1 MIKIS
6 QKSLYL
12 FTALAALFYTNA
24 EAKERLTCPSLEK
37 AAELADMKVRH
48 FGDTDWEIE
57 SKDEGVFY
65 VSVGYKNCMFRFVA
79 NMSRYI
85 PKLSNAGEEW
95 GKAYKIGNLIES
107 DGKVFFKH
115 HVLLPFASE
124 QTLSLNIKMFEFLA
138 AKAIDKAIETQSRA
152 EGAGERL

>member
-12 FTALAALFYTNA
+12 FTALAILFYTNA

-65 VSVGYKNCMFRFVA
+65 VSVGYQNCLFRFVA
-79 NMSRYI
+79 NMSQFI
-85 PKLSNAGEEW
+85 PKLSKAGDEW
-95 GKAYKIGNLIES
+95 SKANKIGNLIES

-124 QTLSLNIKMFEFLA
+124 QTLSLNIKMFDYLA
-138 AKAIDKAIETQSRA
+138 AKAIDKAIEVQAKA
-152 EGAGERL
+152 EGRAQGL

>member
-12 FTALAALFYTNA
+12 FTALAILFYTNA

-65 VSVGYKNCMFRFVA
+65 VSVGYQNCLFRFVA
-79 NMSRYI
+79 NLSRFI
-85 PKLSNAGEEW
+85 PNLSDAGDEW
-95 GKAYKIGNLIES
+95 GLPSKIGTLIES
-107 DGKVFFKH
+107 EGDVFLKH
-115 HVLLPFASE
+115 HVLLPFGSE
-124 QTLSLNIKMFEFLA
+124 KTLSYNIKMFDYLA
-138 AKAIDKAIETQSRA
+138 TKAIDNAKEVKAK
-152 EGAGERL
+152 RLGKSL

>member
-1 MIKIS
+1 MTKIS
-6 QKSLYL
+6 QKLLYL
-12 FTALAALFYTNA
+12 LAALAALFYTNA

-37 AAELADMKVRH
+37 AAELANMKVRH
-48 FGDTDWEIE
+48 FGGTDWEIE
-57 SKDEGVFY
+57 SEDEGVFY
-65 VSVGYKNCMFRFVA
+65 VSVAYKNCMFRFVA

-95 GKAYKIGNLIES
+95 GKASKIGNLIES

-124 QTLSLNIKMFEFLA
+124 QTLSLNIKMFDYLA
-138 AKAIDKAIETQSRA
+138 AKAIDSALKVKANREPLVNS
-152 EGAGERL
+152 L

>member
-12 FTALAALFYTNA
+12 FAALAILFYTNA

-48 FGDTDWEIE
+48 FGGTDWEIE

-65 VSVGYKNCMFRFVA
+65 VSVGYQNCLFRFVA
-79 NMSRYI
+79 NMSQFI
-85 PKLSNAGEEW
+85 PKLSKAGDEW
-95 GKAYKIGNLIES
+95 SKANKIGNLIES

-124 QTLSLNIKMFEFLA
+124 QTLSYNIKMFDYLA
-138 AKAIDKAIETQSRA
+138 AKAIDKAIETQARA
-152 EGAGERL
+152 EGGGERL

>member
-12 FTALAALFYTNA
+12 LAAVAALFYTNA

-65 VSVGYKNCMFRFVA
+65 VSVGYQNCLFRFVA
-79 NMSRYI
+79 NMSQFI
-85 PKLSNAGEEW
+85 PKLSKAGDEW
-95 GKAYKIGNLIES
+95 GKADKIGNLIKS

-124 QTLSLNIKMFEFLA
+124 RTLSHNIIMFDYLA
-138 AKAIDKAIETQSRA
+138 AKAIDKAIETQARA
-152 EGAGERL
+152 EGGGERL

>member
-1 MIKIS
+1 MTKIS
-6 QKSLYL
+6 HKLFYL
-12 FTALAALFYTNA
+12 VAALAALFYTNA

-48 FGDTDWEIE
+48 FGGTDWEIE
-57 SKDEGVFY
+57 SNDEGVFY

-85 PKLSNAGEEW
+85 PKLSKAGDEW
-95 GKAYKIGNLIES
+95 DKVYKIGNLIES

-124 QTLSLNIKMFEFLA
+124 QTLSHNIKMFDYLA
-138 AKAIDKAIETQSRA
+138 AKAIDNAIEVQAKA
-152 EGAGERL
+152 EGGGERL

>member
-1 MIKIS
+1 MIKIF

-12 FTALAALFYTNA
+12 FAVMATLFYTNA

-57 SKDEGVFY
+57 SKDDGVFY
-65 VSVGYKNCMFRFVA
+65 VSVGYKNCLFRFVA
-79 NMSRYI
+79 NMSQFI
-85 PKLSNAGEEW
+85 PTLSNAGEEW
-95 GKAYKIGNLIES
+95 GNANKIGNLIES

-124 QTLSLNIKMFEFLA
+124 QTLSLNIKMFDYLA
-138 AKAIDKAIETQSRA
+138 AKAIDSAIEVQAKA
-152 EGAGERL
+152 EGGSERL

>member
-12 FTALAALFYTNA
+12 LAALAALFYTNA
-24 EAKERLTCPSLEK
+24 AAKERLTCPSLEK
-37 AAELADMKVRH
+37 AAELAGMEVRH
-48 FGDTDWEIE
+48 YGDTDWEIE

-65 VSVGYKNCMFRFVA
+65 VSVGYQNCLFRFVA
-79 NMSRYI
+79 NMSQFI

-95 GKAYKIGNLIES
+95 GNANKIGNLIES

-124 QTLSLNIKMFEFLA
+124 QTLSHNIMMFDFLA

-152 EGAGERL
+152 EGGGERL

>member
-1 MIKIS
+1 MIKTS

-12 FTALAALFYTNA
+12 LAALAALFYTNA
-24 EAKERLTCPSLEK
+24 AAKERLTCPSLEK
-37 AAELADMKVRH
+37 AAELADMEVRH
-48 FGDTDWEIE
+48 YGDTDWEIE

-65 VSVGYKNCMFRFVA
+65 VSVGYKNCLFRFVA
-79 NMSRYI
+79 NMSQFI

-95 GKAYKIGNLIES
+95 GNANKIGNLIES

-124 QTLSLNIKMFEFLA
+124 QTLSHNIKMFDFLA

-152 EGAGERL
+152 EGGGERL

>member
-12 FTALAALFYTNA
+12 LASLAALFYTNA

-65 VSVGYKNCMFRFVA
+65 VSVGYKNCLFRFVA
-79 NMSRYI
+79 NMSQFI
-85 PKLSNAGEEW
+85 PKLSKAGDEW
-95 GKAYKIGNLIES
+95 GDANKIGNLIES

-124 QTLSLNIKMFEFLA
+124 QTLSHNIKMFDYLA
-138 AKAIDKAIETQSRA
+138 AKAIDNAIEVQAKA
-152 EGAGERL
+152 EGGRESL

>member
-1 MIKIS
+1 MTKIS
-6 QKSLYL
+6 QKLLYL
-12 FTALAALFYTNA
+12 LATLAALFYTNA
-24 EAKERLTCPSLEK
+24 EASERLTCPSLEK
-37 AAELADMKVRH
+37 AAELANMKVRH
-48 FGDTDWEIE
+48 FGGTDWEIE
-57 SKDEGVFY
+57 SEDEGVFY

-95 GKAYKIGNLIES
+95 GKASKIGNLIES

-124 QTLSLNIKMFEFLA
+124 QTLSLNIKMFDYLA
-138 AKAIDKAIETQSRA
+138 AKAIDSALKVKANR
-152 EGAGERL
+152 ERLVNSL